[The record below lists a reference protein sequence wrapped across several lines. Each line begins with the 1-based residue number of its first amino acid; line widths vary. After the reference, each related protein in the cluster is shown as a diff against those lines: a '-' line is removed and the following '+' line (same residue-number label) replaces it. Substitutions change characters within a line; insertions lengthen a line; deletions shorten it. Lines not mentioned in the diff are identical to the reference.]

1 MLLTTGPKAFLLA
14 LALPLG
20 QSAISILLENIWGKK
35 EGELPRNRKKSRR
48 PFARRNGGVFNRRA
62 EREENNNYNR
72 RAYRTWVSMGEED
85 AYGGAQRSGLG
96 GWDELDENYERRE
109 PVRKLSKRR
118 KYKEA
123 PLFMRLLV
131 AVFPFLGSWFRIL

>member
-1 MLLTTGPKAFLLA
+1 MLLVSGPKAFLMA

-35 EGELPRNRKKSRR
+35 EGEIRRPRRKSRR
-48 PFARRNGGVFNRRA
+48 PFARRDGGVFNRRE
-62 EREENNNYNR
+62 EREQNNNYNR
-72 RAYRTWVSMGEED
+72 RDYRSWVSNGD
-85 AYGGAQRSGLG
+85 AYGGSQRSGLG
-96 GWDELDENYERRE
+96 GWDEFDENYVRGE
-109 PVRKLSKRR
+109 PVRKLSKRK

-131 AVFPFLGSWFRIL
+131 AVFPFLGSWFKIL

>member
-1 MLLTTGPKAFLLA
+1 MLLVSGPKAFLMA

-35 EGELPRNRKKSRR
+35 EGEIRRPRRKSRR
-48 PFARRNGGVFNRRA
+48 PFARRDGGVFNRRE
-62 EREENNNYNR
+62 EREQNNNYNR
-72 RAYRTWVSMGEED
+72 RDYRSWVSNGD
-85 AYGGAQRSGLG
+85 AYGGSQRSGLG
-96 GWDELDENYERRE
+96 GWDELDENYVRGE
-109 PVRKLSKRR
+109 PVRKLSKRK

-131 AVFPFLGSWFRIL
+131 AVFPFLGSWFKIL

>member
-1 MLLTTGPKAFLLA
+1 MLLVSGPKAFLMA

-35 EGELPRNRKKSRR
+35 EGEIRRPRRKSRR
-48 PFARRNGGVFNRRA
+48 PFARRDGGVFNRRE
-62 EREENNNYNR
+62 EREQNNNYNR
-72 RAYRTWVSMGEED
+72 RDYRSWVSNGD
-85 AYGGAQRSGLG
+85 AYGGSQRSGLG
-96 GWDELDENYERRE
+96 GWDELDENYVRGE
-109 PVRKLSKRR
+109 PVRKLSKKK

-131 AVFPFLGSWFRIL
+131 AVFPFLGSWFKIL